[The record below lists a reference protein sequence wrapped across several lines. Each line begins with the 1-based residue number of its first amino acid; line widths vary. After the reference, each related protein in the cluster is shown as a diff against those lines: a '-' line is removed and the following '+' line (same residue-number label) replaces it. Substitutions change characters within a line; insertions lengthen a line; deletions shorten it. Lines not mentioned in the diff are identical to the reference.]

1 MIRAMVIIAGTDIF
15 HDLVNGGLALQ
26 KTLLDADIST
36 RLAVGMQRF
45 DHALHATATA
55 DVYVIYTTGQ
65 YMTKADQQALAH
77 YVEEGKGLVVL
88 HASNV
93 LAAEMESFEQH
104 RTWFDLIGSRFL
116 GHAAFTR
123 LAIHIEREHP
133 ITANIP
139 NFEIEDEP
147 YEIELFDP
155 SAQVLATRVT
165 PAGGH
170 PSLYVCEQGRG
181 RVCYLALGHDMRA
194 WGHPLFK
201 QLLVQAVSWSAS
213 VSFK

>member
-1 MIRAMVIIAGTDIF
+1 MMRAMVIIAGTDIF

-45 DHALHATATA
+45 DNALHATATA
-55 DVYVIYTTGQ
+55 DVYVIYATGQ
-65 YMTKADQQALAH
+65 YMTAADQQALAH
-77 YVEEGKGLVVL
+77 SVEAGKGLVVL

-93 LAAEMESFEQH
+93 LAVEMESFEQH
-104 RTWFDLIGSRFL
+104 RIWFDLIGSRFL

-123 LAIHIEREHP
+123 LAISIEREHP
-133 ITANIP
+133 ITANISA
-139 NFEIEDEP
+139 FEIEDEP

-155 SAQVLATRVT
+155 SAQILATRST
-165 PAGGH
+165 PAGSH
-170 PSLYVCEQGRG
+170 PSLYVREQGRG

-213 VSFK
+213 RA